1 MNPVFRGS
9 ELHILN
15 LGAGVQSTE
24 LYMMAMRGQI
34 RPFDYAIISD
44 TQDEPGSREREQ
56 GLPDPEESVYAH
68 LDWLGRQAEYLDSTS
83 PLVKSISNA
92 YPIRRSDNHA
102 RAGCPILVRTRG
114 QISADLLRGQNA
126 TGQRFASIPAY
137 TTTADGV
144 TSNAGMVRR
153 QCTKEYKIEVIDRCI
168 RYELLGLS
176 PGGRIPKGVVVH
188 QYIGIS
194 WEERSRAFD
203 IARRFETAETEDA
216 IQEGL
221 FGEDTI
227 ISVTTG
233 RRQKANWRVHFPLI
247 EDGRRITRDDCSASL
262 GIHVPHTV
270 HGSACIECPFQDNA
284 TWARRMAPGPTR
296 DALIKID
303 TGIRVPG
310 TIINRGLDQKL
321 YLHKSCLPIDKID
334 FTNERQAGF
343 AMECEGGCGL

>member
-1 MNPVFRGS
+1 MTPVFRGS

-34 RPFDYAIISD
+34 RPFDFAIFSD
-44 TQDEPGSREREQ
+44 TQDEPGSRERQQ

-68 LDWLGRQAEYLDSTS
+68 LDWLATQAKYLDSSS
-83 PLVKSISNA
+83 PLVKSSPGRKPA
-92 YPIRRSDNHA
+92 WQSGNHA
-102 RAGCPILVRTRG
+102 GPGCPILVRTRG
-114 QISADLLRGQNA
+114 QISADLLRGENS

-137 TTTADGV
+137 TATGDGI
-144 TSNAGMVRR
+144 TSDSGMTRR
-153 QCTKEYKIEVIDRCI
+153 QCTKEYKIEVIDRTI

-176 PGGRIPKGVVVH
+176 PGDRVPKGIVVH

-221 FGEDTI
+221 FGEETV

-233 RRQKANWRVHFPLI
+233 RHQKANWRVHFPLI
-247 EDGRRITRDDCSASL
+247 EDGRHITRDHCSVSL

-296 DALIKID
+296 DALISID

-310 TIINRGLDQKL
+310 TIVNRNLEQKL

-334 FTNERQAGF
+334 FTNEKQAGF